1 MRNIIRTKAVELS
14 AIPAIAYKQKLQQG
28 CAIKILRLDKD
39 VTAVCSIDKRTGE
52 PKPYGAKDAKLFP
65 AQAWDEAMEQLTG
78 APYTARGNINVDVSR
93 YEPSATDK
101 EAVECGKS
109 TTAGSAVVD
118 SDEYNAIVDRYS
130 DEHGVMNYALMN
142 KDMMQFAAKSKVVS
156 NMLGERASVDEIM
169 VFIVKSRATVIA
181 NKRKSLEDAEVAAL
195 IETLD
200 EINPRS
206 AFKETRAWIK
216 KQMSRKK

>member
-14 AIPAIAYKQKLQQG
+14 AIPAIAYKQKLAMG

-39 VTAVCSIDKRTGE
+39 ASAVCSIDKRTGE
-52 PKPYGAKDAKLFP
+52 PKAYGAKDAKLFP
-65 AQAWDEAMEQLTG
+65 DEAWEEAMEQLTG
-78 APYTARGNINVDVSR
+78 APYTARGNINVDVSK
-93 YEPSATDK
+93 YEPAK
-101 EAVECGKS
+101 AECLPEEK
-109 TTAGSAVVD
+109 VDMVD
-118 SDEYNAIVDRYS
+118 SDEYAAIVDRYS
-130 DEHGVMNYALMN
+130 DENGRMNYALMN
-142 KDMMQFAAKSKVVS
+142 KDFMQFAAKSKKVS
-156 NMLGERASVDEIM
+156 EMLGNKESVDDIM

-181 NKRKSLEDAEVAAL
+181 GKRKSLEDNEVAAL

-216 KQMSRKK
+216 KQMARR